1 MEVCRKPFKAMEFMK
16 DEEVIRIEEGFT
28 VSLTL
33 VETGENFEGVVTKLA
48 PKEIQLKQEGENFE
62 RVFDFEKLADIK
74 EI

>member
-1 MEVCRKPFKAMEFMK
+1 MQVSRKPFKAMEFMK

-28 VSLTL
+28 VNLSL
-33 VETGENFEGVVTKLA
+33 VETGENFEGVVTKLGT
-48 PKEIQLKQEGENFE
+48 KELQMKQEGENFE